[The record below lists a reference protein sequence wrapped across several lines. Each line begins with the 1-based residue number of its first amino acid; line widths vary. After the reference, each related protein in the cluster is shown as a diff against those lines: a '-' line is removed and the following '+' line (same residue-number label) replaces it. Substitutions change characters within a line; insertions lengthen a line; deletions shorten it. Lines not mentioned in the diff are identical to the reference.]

1 MEIIVDNSIKIFS
14 GRAHPDLAEEIAQ
27 KLGIKLGKITIND
40 FPDGEIHIQIEE
52 SLRGKKV
59 FLVQPTCN
67 PVNQNIMELLIMADA
82 CRRASAE
89 QITAIIPYLGYSRQD
104 KKVTGREPISS
115 KMIINLF
122 GTAGIDRIVS
132 VDLHVPQIQAFF
144 DKPFDHLTAFT
155 TITNYIKQKKLV
167 NPVIVSPDA
176 GRAKIAEK
184 YASYLGYPM
193 IIMHKTR
200 EGVGG
205 RDVSLSGIIGDPKD
219 KTPIIIDDIM
229 AGGSTVKQALSLLE
243 NGCREEIYFAISHPI
258 LIGKALER
266 LSHDAIKEV
275 IVTNSVPVKDKQK
288 LLPKIT
294 VLSLADLLSDVIY
307 RVHHNRSVSEVFQSE
322 QLDFPV

>member
-1 MEIIVDNSIKIFS
+1 MDSNNIKIFS
-14 GRAHPDLAEEIAQ
+14 GRSHPDLAKEIAD
-27 KLGIKLGKITIND
+27 KLNTPLGKIKINN
-40 FPDGEIHIQIEE
+40 FPDGEIHVQIEE

-67 PVNQNIMELLIMADA
+67 PVNQNIMELLILVDA
-82 CRRASAE
+82 FRRASAGS
-89 QITAIIPYLGYSRQD
+89 INVIIPYFGYSRQD
-104 KKVTGREPISS
+104 KKSTGREPISA
-115 KMIINLF
+115 KLVTNLLS
-122 GTAGIDRIVS
+122 TAGVDRIVS

-155 TITNYIKQKKLV
+155 TITNYLKKKDLI

-200 EGVGG
+200 EGIGG
-205 RDVSLSGIIGDPKD
+205 KDVSLSGIIGDPKD

-229 AGGSTVKQALSLLE
+229 AGGSTVKQALSLLK

-266 LSHDAIKEV
+266 LSHPAIKEV
-275 IVTNSVPVKDKQK
+275 IVTNSVPVKEKQK
-288 LLPKIT
+288 LLPKMTI
-294 VLSLADLLSDVIY
+294 LSLSDLLSDVIY
-307 RVHHNRSVSEVFQSE
+307 RIHNNVSVSEVFQSE
-322 QLDFPV
+322 ELDFPV

>member
-1 MEIIVDNSIKIFS
+1 MDNNNIRIFS
-14 GRAHPDLAEEIAQ
+14 GRSHPDLAKEIAD
-27 KLGIKLGKITIND
+27 KLNTPLGKIKINN
-40 FPDGEIHIQIEE
+40 FPDGEIHVQIEE

-67 PVNQNIMELLIMADA
+67 PVNQNIMELLILVDA
-82 CRRASAE
+82 FRRASAGS
-89 QITAIIPYLGYSRQD
+89 INVIIPYFGYSRQD
-104 KKVTGREPISS
+104 KKSTGREPISA
-115 KMIINLF
+115 KLVTNLLS
-122 GTAGIDRIVS
+122 TAGVDRIVS

-155 TITNYIKQKKLV
+155 TITNYLKKKDLI

-200 EGVGG
+200 EGIGG
-205 RDVSLSGIIGDPKD
+205 KDVSLSGIIGDPKD

-266 LSHDAIKEV
+266 LSHPAIKEV
-275 IVTNSVPVKDKQK
+275 IVTNSVPVKEKQK
-288 LLPKIT
+288 LLPKMTI
-294 VLSLADLLSDVIY
+294 LSLSNLLSDVIY
-307 RVHHNRSVSEVFQSE
+307 RIHNNVSVSEVFQSE
-322 QLDFPV
+322 ELDFPV

>member
-1 MEIIVDNSIKIFS
+1 MNNNIKIFS
-14 GRAHPDLAEEIAQ
+14 GRSHISLAEEISK
-27 KLGIKLGKITIND
+27 KLDIPLGKIRIND
-40 FPDGEIHIQIEE
+40 FSDGEIHVQIDE

-59 FLVQPTCN
+59 FLIQPTCN
-67 PVNQNIMELLIMADA
+67 PVNKNIMELLIMVDA

-89 QITAIIPYLGYSRQD
+89 QITTIIPYFGYSRQD
-104 KKVTGREPISS
+104 KKSTGREPITA
-115 KMIINLF
+115 KLVMNLLA
-122 GTAGIDRIVS
+122 TAGVDRVVS

-155 TITNYIKQKKLV
+155 TIANYLKRKDLK

-184 YASYLGYPM
+184 FASYLGYPM

-200 EGVGG
+200 QGVGG
-205 RDVSLSGIIGDPKD
+205 KDVSLSGIIGDPKD

-229 AGGSTVKQALSLLE
+229 AGGSTVNQALSLLE
-243 NGCREEIYFAISHPI
+243 NGCREEIYFAITHPI

-266 LSHDAIKEV
+266 LSNPMIKEV
-275 IVTNSVPVKDKQK
+275 IVTNSVPVKDKQE

-294 VLSLADLLSDVIY
+294 VLSLADLLADVIDRIY
-307 RVHHNRSVSEVFQSE
+307 NNVSVSEVFQTDK
-322 QLDFPV
+322 LGFPV

>member
-1 MEIIVDNSIKIFS
+1 MNSDNIKIFS
-14 GRAHPDLAEEIAQ
+14 GRAHRELAQEIAD
-27 KLGIKLGKITIND
+27 KLNTPLGKIKINN
-40 FPDGEIHIQIEE
+40 FPDGEIHVQIEE

-67 PVNQNIMELLIMADA
+67 PVNENIMELLILIDA
-82 CRRASAE
+82 FRRASASS
-89 QITAIIPYLGYSRQD
+89 INVIIPYFGYSRQD
-104 KKVTGREPISS
+104 KKSTGREPISA
-115 KMIINLF
+115 KLVTNLLSN
-122 GTAGIDRIVS
+122 AGVDRIVS

-155 TITNYIKQKKLV
+155 TITNYLKKKDLI

-200 EGVGG
+200 EGIGG
-205 RDVSLSGIIGDPKD
+205 KDVSLSGIIGDPKD

-229 AGGSTVKQALSLLE
+229 AGGSTVKQALSLLD

-258 LIGKALER
+258 LIGKAIER
-266 LSHDAIKEV
+266 LSHPAIKEV
-275 IVTNSVPVKDKQK
+275 IVTNSVPVREKQK
-288 LLPKIT
+288 LLPKMTI
-294 VLSLADLLSDVIY
+294 LSLSNLLSDVIY
-307 RVHHNRSVSEVFQSE
+307 RIHNNISVSEVFQSE
-322 QLDFPV
+322 ELDFPV